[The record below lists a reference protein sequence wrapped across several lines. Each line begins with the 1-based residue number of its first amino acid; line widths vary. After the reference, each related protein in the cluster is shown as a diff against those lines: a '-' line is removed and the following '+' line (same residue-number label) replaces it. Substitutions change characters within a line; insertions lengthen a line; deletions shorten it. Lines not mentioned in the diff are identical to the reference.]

1 MLAKNVNDD
10 AGILKAWGALGF
22 FASKLA
28 PTGSTTGLPMPLP
41 FVKMHAHGDDFIIV
55 DRRGLDDPIT
65 ADIARRLGNRH
76 TGIGFNQLA
85 VVLDCED
92 AAARIKFWNPNGTPL
107 ATCGSATRGVADRLM
122 HETGAESIVLR
133 TDRGL
138 LTCVRESGQRVS
150 VNMGEPS
157 LDWAAVPL
165 AEAMDTRTLSLN
177 GSPAACSMGNPHCTF
192 FVEDLAVIDV
202 AALGPALE
210 RHPLFPAG
218 TNVHF
223 VQVLDRGHIRL
234 RIWERGG
241 GVPLGSGS
249 CCCAAVVNGIRRGL
263 LDATVQVQC
272 DGGTVGVHWAGSGG
286 VVLTGSVEPVM
297 QGCAYL

>member
-1 MLAKNVNDD
+1 
-10 AGILKAWGALGF
+10 
-22 FASKLA
+22 
-28 PTGSTTGLPMPLP
+28 MPLP
-41 FVKMHAHGDDFIIV
+41 FVKMHAHGDDFIII
-55 DRRGLDDPIT
+55 DRRGLQDPIT
-65 ADIARRLGNRH
+65 AQIARQLGDRH

-92 AAARIKFWNPNGTPL
+92 AAARIHFWNADGTPL
-107 ATCGSATRGVADRLM
+107 LTCGSATRGVADRLM
-122 HETGAESIVLR
+122 HEASADSVVLR
-133 TDRGL
+133 TARGL
-138 LTCVRESGQRVS
+138 LTCVRAPGLQVS

-165 AEAMDTRTLSLN
+165 AEAMDTRTLPIE
-177 GSPAACSMGNPHCTF
+177 GDPAACGMGNPHCTF
-192 FVEDLAVIDV
+192 FVEDIAAVDV

-210 RHPLFPAG
+210 GHPLFPAK

-272 DGGTVGVHWAGSGG
+272 DGGTVTVQWAGKGG

-297 QGCAYL
+297 QGSAYVL

>member
-1 MLAKNVNDD
+1 
-10 AGILKAWGALGF
+10 
-22 FASKLA
+22 
-28 PTGSTTGLPMPLP
+28 MPLQ
-41 FVKMHAHGDDFIIV
+41 FVKMHAHGDDFIII
-55 DRRGLDDPIT
+55 DRRGLDDPIN
-65 ADIARRLGNRH
+65 AKIARQLGNRH

-92 AAARIKFWNPNGTPL
+92 AAARIKFWNPNGTSL

-122 HETGAESIVLR
+122 HETGSDSVVLR

-138 LTCVRESGQRVS
+138 LTCVRQPGRQVS

-157 LDWAAVPL
+157 LCWTAVPL
-165 AEAMDTRTLSLN
+165 AEAMDTQHLPIE
-177 GSPAACSMGNPHCTF
+177 GDPAACSMGNPHCTF
-192 FVEDLAVIDV
+192 FVEDINAVDV
-202 AALGPALE
+202 VAVGPALE
-210 RHPLFPAG
+210 THPLFPAK

-249 CCCAAVVNGIRRGL
+249 CCCGAVVNGIRRGL

-272 DGGTVGVHWAGSGG
+272 DGGSVTVHWAGEGG

-297 QGCAYL
+297 QGSVFGLG

>member
-1 MLAKNVNDD
+1 
-10 AGILKAWGALGF
+10 
-22 FASKLA
+22 
-28 PTGSTTGLPMPLP
+28 MPLQ

-65 ADIARRLGNRH
+65 AQVARRLGNRH

-92 AAARIKFWNPNGTPL
+92 AVARIKFWNPNGTPL
-107 ATCGSATRGVADRLM
+107 QTCGSATRGVADRLM
-122 HETGAESIVLR
+122 HETGSDSVVLR

-138 LTCVRESGQRVS
+138 LTCVREAGRRVS

-157 LDWAAVPL
+157 LDWASVPL
-165 AEAMDTRTLSLN
+165 AEAMDTCTLPIE
-177 GSPAACSMGNPHCTF
+177 GRPAACSMGNPHCTF
-192 FVEDLAVIDV
+192 FVDDINAVEV
-202 AALGPALE
+202 AAVGPALE
-210 RHPLFPAG
+210 IHPLFPAG

-272 DGGTVGVHWAGSGG
+272 DGGTVAVHWTGEGG

-297 QGCAYL
+297 QGSVYLS

>member
-1 MLAKNVNDD
+1 
-10 AGILKAWGALGF
+10 
-22 FASKLA
+22 
-28 PTGSTTGLPMPLP
+28 MPLP

-150 VNMGEPS
+150 VNMGAPS
-157 LDWAAVPL
+157 LGWAAVPL
-165 AEAMDTRTLSLN
+165 AERALQQHVVLATSSQRPFTL
-177 GSPAACSMGNPHCTF
+177 AARLVAGLIPGL
-192 FVEDLAVIDV
+192 VRKVI
-202 AALGPALE
+202 
-210 RHPLFPAG
+210 
-218 TNVHF
+218 
-223 VQVLDRGHIRL
+223 
-234 RIWERGG
+234 
-241 GVPLGSGS
+241 VPL
-249 CCCAAVVNGIRRGL
+249 AEPPTRAVRGK
-263 LDATVQVQC
+263 A
-272 DGGTVGVHWAGSGG
+272 
-286 VVLTGSVEPVM
+286 
-297 QGCAYL
+297 

>member
-1 MLAKNVNDD
+1 M
-10 AGILKAWGALGF
+10 
-22 FASKLA
+22 
-28 PTGSTTGLPMPLP
+28 TLP
-41 FVKMHAHGDDFIIV
+41 FRKMHAHGDDFIII
-55 DRRGLDDPIT
+55 DRRGLDDPVT
-65 ADIARRLGNRH
+65 PEVARRLGDRH

-107 ATCGSATRGVADRLM
+107 QTCGSATRGVADRLM
-122 HETGAESIVLR
+122 HETRSDSVVLR

-138 LTCVRESGQRVS
+138 LTCVRVADRQVS
-150 VNMGEPS
+150 VNMGAPS

-165 AEAMDTRTLSLN
+165 AEAMDTVTLPLPGN
-177 GSPAACSMGNPHCTF
+177 PAACSMGNPHCTF
-192 FVEDLAVIDV
+192 FVADINAIDPAAV
-202 AALGPALE
+202 GPALE
-210 RHPLFPAG
+210 IHPLFPAR

-249 CCCAAVVNGIRRGL
+249 CCCGAVVNGIRRGL

-272 DGGTVGVHWAGSGG
+272 DGGTVTVHWDAQGG
-286 VVLTGSVEPVM
+286 VVLTGSVEPIM
-297 QGCAYL
+297 QGSAYLF